1 MPGPE
6 LSLGTTAPD
15 RPAQDAI
22 AEQGPECDAG
32 GSVADTAT
40 RQAWMAV
47 LARAD
52 AASLEQRIAVL
63 PPLPAHARLR
73 GPETGLVML
82 RGRQGGD
89 GAPFNLGEMTVTRC
103 TVRLADGTLGHAY
116 VAGRDARQA
125 ELAAL
130 LDAALQ
136 RPELHEAAMRAV
148 VAPLAAE
155 QEEGRAR
162 TARKAAATRVAFAT
176 MATMR

>member
-1 MPGPE
+1 ME
-6 LSLGTTAPD
+6 DSI
-15 RPAQDAI
+15 RPH
-22 AEQGPECDAG
+22 AE
-32 GSVADTAT
+32 
-40 RQAWMAV
+40 RRAWMGV
-47 LARAD
+47 LARSPAEAIAARMAD
-52 AASLEQRIAVL
+52 L
-63 PPLPAHARLR
+63 PPLPAHTRLR

-136 RPELHEAAMRAV
+136 TPGLHGAILDTV
-148 VAPLAAE
+148 IAPLAEAE
-155 QEEGRAR
+155 AACRAAV
-162 TARKAAATRVAFAT
+162 ARKAAATKVAFST
-176 MATMR
+176 MAIMRGA